1 MMTPN
6 EAEKIINNY
15 GAALGV
21 GTNGTARLI
30 SLLPASKAKIRY
42 AFYVYIAELVKN
54 SQLTKEI
61 GNNLVGAYIGLR
73 SFIDDKKAD
82 KFNKIHRQI
91 EEEVKTKNNSD
102 IDTEEKKEYMDFIKE
117 VYGIMAD
124 MAEIND
130 YIRECQE
137 DI

>member
-1 MMTPN
+1 
-6 EAEKIINNY
+6 
-15 GAALGV
+15 
-21 GTNGTARLI
+21 
-30 SLLPASKAKIRY
+30 LLPASKAKIRY